1 MAYNEPGKGKL
12 VGYAQK
18 GEQNLQSQYN
28 SQAGVTIKP
37 DAYYDMMLLKML
49 RQMEFHYSK
58 YAIQK
63 SLPKNY
69 GDTIN
74 WRRFKKLE
82 VRADRGLLTEGVTP
96 EGKEGISGESITAVI
111 QQYGEVMYFTDL
123 VDIMQLDDV
132 RREYTI
138 ELGYIAQ
145 ETLDLIV
152 RDVLVAEGSVF
163 YAGGAADAAA
173 LAANAG
179 GTNAEK
185 LSAIPKI
192 DDFRRMLLGFKRDY
206 VSGVRGA
213 SGRYIALISPEVM
226 FALFDDER
234 MIQYMNFGQTNAP
247 LQDGVA
253 IDMFGIRFE
262 EVLNAPIVNKDG
274 ELLHDSIVLA
284 DEAYAITKLA
294 GEGNVRVITKGL
306 GSAGVSDPLD
316 QRQSIGYKITG
327 FGAKVLRPESVINYW
342 SVPNAA
348 SGITFDSSQVTKQEA
363 SRSSVFTGGSRP
375 AFPTVT
381 VSFEAAGLATGDATL
396 PIDKTVVIEQGGTLA
411 QAIAALSVAPVPFF
425 ATDSLVYEIGG
436 VVTATSATLSANSVV
451 IVKSVPD
458 YKTLTFKLGTA
469 LTNETNDV
477 SGLGTDISVN
487 ERNGKPFS
495 AFSGASEMSGVAAAA
510 GEELKYYTVNGTSS
524 AAPSGEVSASTA
536 ISADDDIF
544 VYSV

>member
-1 MAYNEPGKGKL
+1 MAYNEPAQGKL
-12 VGYAQK
+12 VGYANTD
-18 GEQNLQSQYN
+18 GVSSANYN
-28 SQAGVTIKP
+28 TQAGVTIKP

-63 SLPKNY
+63 TLPKNF

-82 VRADRGLLTEGVTP
+82 VRPDRGLLTEGVTP
-96 EGKEGISGESITAVI
+96 EGKEGINGESIVAVI

-152 RDVLVAEGSVF
+152 RDVLVNEGSVF
-163 YAGGAADAAA
+163 FAGAQPSLADVVAAA
-173 LAANAG
+173 KGNDVA
-179 GTNAEK
+179 K
-185 LSAIPKI
+185 LTAIPKI
-192 DDFRRMLLGFKRDY
+192 DEFRKMLLGFKKDF
-206 VSGVRGA
+206 VTGVRGA
-213 SGRYIALISPEVM
+213 AGRYVALVSPEVM
-226 FALFDDER
+226 FALFDDQR
-234 MIQYMNFGQTNAP
+234 MLQYMSFGQTNAP
-247 LQDGVA
+247 LMDGVV

-262 EVLNAPIVNKDG
+262 EVLNAPTVELDG
-274 ELLHDSIVLA
+274 EVLHDSIILA

-348 SGITFDSSQVTKQEA
+348 EGINVSSEPIARPDAARTVTRNPLGAPSVAQGLVSAIFSKVGNLFTHAATYSAAVAQVEAGYELDAIITFNQELPAGAQITAITYEGNALTPSATAGDLQGVKQIYLSKLATEDLRNAFNGHAGTLTVTMTGAGLPADIGATVTQVVSNNDFITFQVVSEA
-363 SRSSVFTGGSRP
+363 SV
-375 AFPTVT
+375 
-381 VSFEAAGLATGDATL
+381 
-396 PIDKTVVIEQGGTLA
+396 
-411 QAIAALSVAPVPFF
+411 
-425 ATDSLVYEIGG
+425 
-436 VVTATSATLSANSVV
+436 
-451 IVKSVPD
+451 
-458 YKTLTFKLGTA
+458 
-469 LTNETNDV
+469 
-477 SGLGTDISVN
+477 
-487 ERNGKPFS
+487 
-495 AFSGASEMSGVAAAA
+495 
-510 GEELKYYTVNGTSS
+510 
-524 AAPSGEVSASTA
+524 
-536 ISADDDIF
+536 
-544 VYSV
+544 

>member
-262 EVLNAPIVNKDG
+262 EVLNAPVVG
-274 ELLHDSIVLA
+274 SAHDSIVLA
-284 DEAYAITKLA
+284 EEAYAITKLQ

-306 GSAGVSDPLD
+306 GSAGVEDPLD
-316 QRQSIGYKITG
+316 QKQSIGYKITG
-327 FGAKVLRPESVINYW
+327 FSAKVLRPESVVNYW
-342 SVPNAA
+342 SNPTVAGAA
-348 SGITFDSSQVTKQEA
+348 SDNTESGYAAGAAAEIAPAPVG
-363 SRSSVFTGGSRP
+363 FTATLSI
-375 AFPTVT
+375 
-381 VSFEAAGLATGDATL
+381 GLATGTL
-396 PIDKTVVIEQGGTLA
+396 TSGSVSPAGAFPSGIFTTVKLQSGKFTLA
-411 QAIAALSVAPVPFF
+411 EAVQAAGFSSSAVFTSTAGATAA
-425 ATDSLVYEIGG
+425 
-436 VVTATSATLSANSVV
+436 ATLSGAFGNGSSNQT
-451 IVKSVPD
+451 IELF
-458 YKTLTFKLGTA
+458 YH
-469 LTNETNDV
+469 
-477 SGLGTDISVN
+477 SGN
-487 ERNGKPFS
+487 
-495 AFSGASEMSGVAAAA
+495 
-510 GEELKYYTVNGTSS
+510 
-524 AAPSGEVSASTA
+524 
-536 ISADDDIF
+536 
-544 VYSV
+544 